1 MLLDSI
7 SYHLNDAMS
16 QMTPQCCSYINVAHT
31 AADQLAVLLGL
42 ARHAYVSELG
52 WPSADLAWPVWD
64 SAPQGSQAPAG
75 YLRHVLLAENAST
88 F

>member
-16 QMTPQCCSYINVAHT
+16 QMTPQCSSYIYVAHT
-31 AADQLAVLLGL
+31 AADQLAVLGL
-42 ARHAYVSELG
+42 ARHACVSELG

-64 SAPQGSQAPAG
+64 SAPQGSQASAG